1 MEAGCGLGYAPMY
14 GSIVGPGINQN
25 QSSSIT
31 FDQCRKGCTAIA
43 DCRSFEWFPSTNI
56 CQLNKQRTPTAK
68 ATKGIFFCSRLGDCK
83 YLYIIDIGINSGM
96 KMYVICGVWNYFT
109 AIDTLSYR

>member
-1 MEAGCGLGYAPMY
+1 MYPNCLEAGCGLGYAPMY
-14 GSIVGPGINQN
+14 GSIVGPGIKQYQTN
-25 QSSSIT
+25 IT
-31 FDQCRKGCTAIA
+31 RLDQCTTGCNAMA

-83 YLYIIDIGINSGM
+83 YSYIMDIDMNSGVKIM
-96 KMYVICGVWNYFT
+96 
-109 AIDTLSYR
+109 LSHIKL